1 MFALALGRVSERIVS
16 LYWLHS
22 AGMHAVLRLACDNLL
37 DVAFVFDFNKQ
48 KVATIYV
55 TLSMTA
61 AVAKEVFVV
70 SDDTLRVRAS
80 IADHLQERVLA
91 SSGPRAKGGDC
102 VVSVDGVSGSP
113 EVLLAACS
121 SGASVANQLQ
131 RDFGVVVFRSN

>member
-1 MFALALGRVSERIVS
+1 LIS
-16 LYWLHS
+16 LT
-22 AGMHAVLRLACDNLL
+22 
-37 DVAFVFDFNKQ
+37 KQ

-70 SDDTLRVRAS
+70 SDDKLRVCAS
-80 IADHLQERVLA
+80 IADQLQERVLA
-91 SSGPRAKGGDC
+91 SSGPRTKGGDC

-121 SGASVANQLQ
+121 SGASVVIQLQ
-131 RDFGVVVFRSN
+131 RDFGVVVFR

>member
-1 MFALALGRVSERIVS
+1 MFALALGRVSERIVFFD
-16 LYWLHS
+16 WLHS
-22 AGMHAVLRLACDNLL
+22 AGMHAILRLTCDKL
-37 DVAFVFDFNKQ
+37 FDFAFLFDFKQ
-48 KVATIYV
+48 KKVATIYV
-55 TLSMTA
+55 ASSMIA

-121 SGASVANQLQ
+121 SGASVVIQLQ
-131 RDFGVVVFRSN
+131 RDFGVVVFR